1 MANRDNATGFTP
13 MQKLDGSIIP
23 REEYPVDS
31 GNGTALFVGD
41 PVEIAAAGSVQK
53 VATAGTNPTRVIG
66 VITGIKDTN
75 GNSAGHP
82 NSAVTTKYLPAST
95 AGLVTVALALP
106 DAVFAIQS
114 DSGTTLTS
122 SNRFNCADFV
132 ITSGDTTTA
141 RSKYEL
147 DSSGLGASAA
157 QCLVLDKVD
166 EPGNAWGE
174 HTNLKVIFN
183 ESLFNGAVAGI

>member
-1 MANRDNATGFTP
+1 MANRDAAMGFTP
-13 MQKLDGSIIP
+13 VQKLDGSIIP

-31 GNGTALFVGD
+31 GNGTNLFVGD

-66 VITGIKDTN
+66 VITGIKDSD

-82 NSAVTTKYLPAST
+82 NSSISTKYLPSST
-95 AGLVTVALALP
+95 AGLVTVALVLP
-106 DAVFAIQS
+106 DAIFSIQA
-114 DSGTTLTS
+114 DTGTVLTS
-122 SNRFNCADFV
+122 SNRFNMADFV
-132 ITSGDTTTA
+132 ITAGDTTTA

-157 QCLVLDKVD
+157 QCAVLDLVD
-166 EPGNAWGE
+166 EPGNSWGE
-174 HTNLKVIFN
+174 HANLKVIFN
-183 ESLFNGAVAGI
+183 ESFWNGAVAGI